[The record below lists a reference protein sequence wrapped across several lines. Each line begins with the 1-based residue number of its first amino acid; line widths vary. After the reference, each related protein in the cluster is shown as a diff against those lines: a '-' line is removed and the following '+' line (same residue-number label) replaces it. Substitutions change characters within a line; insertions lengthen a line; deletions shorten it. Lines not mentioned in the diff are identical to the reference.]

1 MPINTQDYM
10 TYEDS
15 YKEFEQ
21 YFASGEPG
29 VDERAIAVGLQ
40 DVDGL
45 RLSEFLFEQAKV
57 FL

>member
-1 MPINTQDYM
+1 M

-21 YFASGEPG
+21 YFASWDPG
-29 VDERAIAVGLQ
+29 VDERAMTVGLH
-40 DVDGL
+40 DIDGL
-45 RLSEFLFEQAKV
+45 RLPEFLFEQAKV

>member
-1 MPINTQDYM
+1 MPITTQDYM

-21 YFASGEPG
+21 YFASGEPE
-29 VDERAIAVGLQ
+29 VDKRAMAVGSQ

-45 RLSEFLFEQAKV
+45 RLSEFLLEQAKV
-57 FL
+57 FI

>member
-1 MPINTQDYM
+1 M

-21 YFASGEPG
+21 YFASWDPG
-29 VDERAIAVGLQ
+29 VDERAMAVGLQ